1 MNIIFQPTKSISYH
15 NKVRWI
21 TKDASEEFDMI
32 IGRYDKVRKINAYC
46 NHPPVILNKI
56 QKSIFKRMINSCNQI
71 NFNQTAPF

>member
-1 MNIIFQPTKSISYH
+1 MTVLVSG
-15 NKVRWI
+15 
-21 TKDASEEFDMI
+21 I
-32 IGRYDKVRKINAYC
+32 IGLFMLEDFNKNDDKVRKINAYC